1 VKKEPNREA
10 WLREAYALIRKELLP
25 EAPETVAVTWG
36 FPSKNATSRRKRT
49 VGQCF
54 GGNSVRGKI
63 EGGRAILVSPVIEKP
78 LEVLDTLL
86 HEMIHAALP
95 PDVGHRAPFSQLCKR
110 VGLVKPWTATTPSK
124 ELKEKL
130 EGYLKKLDP
139 WPVGHLFVVPKEKGR
154 QMKAEC
160 ECGRILRCARK
171 TFEAGPILC
180 GMCEGEFEMEGG

>member
-25 EAPETVAVTWG
+25 EAPAFVAVTWG
-36 FPSKNATSRRKRT
+36 FPSHRATSRRKRT
-49 VGQCF
+49 IGQCWSGSAVK
-54 GGNSVRGKI
+54 GGI
-63 EGGRAILVSPVIEKP
+63 EGGRVILVSPVIDAP

-95 PDVGHRAPFSQLCKR
+95 ADAGHRAPFSRICR
-110 VGLVKPWTATTPSK
+110 RIGLVKPWTATTPSP
-124 ELKEKL
+124 ELKTKL
-130 EGYLKKLDP
+130 EGYLKKLGP
-139 WPVGHLFVVPKEKGR
+139 WPGGHLIVKPKEKGR

-160 ECGRILRCARK
+160 GCGRILRCAKK

-180 GMCEGEFEMEGG
+180 GMCDGEFEMEED